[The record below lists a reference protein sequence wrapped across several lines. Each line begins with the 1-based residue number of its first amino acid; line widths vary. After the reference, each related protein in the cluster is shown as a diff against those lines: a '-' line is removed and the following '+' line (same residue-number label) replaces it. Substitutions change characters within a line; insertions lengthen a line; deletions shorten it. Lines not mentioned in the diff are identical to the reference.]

1 LFFNTLLEF
10 FQENEIGVVHVN
22 EEAGDNTEPSLTF
35 FYGHEIKAHLS
46 PLWVRF
52 YAKWAEFEFR
62 VSCFEFRIWFR
73 LVRVGLY
80 FDFSRREIA
89 AMTQEL
95 HPSHPDIDPE
105 MWKRIDAIVSA
116 GSGVPGSVIAVLR
129 ECQDVAGY
137 LPVELIDYIAVGL
150 NLSRSEVFGVASFY
164 ALFSLKP
171 KGRNLVKVCMG
182 TACYV
187 KGIKEVINRVE
198 NHYGMKQGGSSTDRR
213 FSLEAV
219 RCLGACGLAPVMV
232 VNSDT
237 YGDVKADKIVQILD
251 KYE

>member
-1 LFFNTLLEF
+1 
-10 FQENEIGVVHVN
+10 
-22 EEAGDNTEPSLTF
+22 
-35 FYGHEIKAHLS
+35 
-46 PLWVRF
+46 
-52 YAKWAEFEFR
+52 
-62 VSCFEFRIWFR
+62 
-73 LVRVGLY
+73 
-80 FDFSRREIA
+80 
-89 AMTQEL
+89 MTQEL

-105 MWKRIDAIVSA
+105 MWKRIDTIVSA

-164 ALFSLKP
+164 ALFSMQP

-198 NHYGMKQGGSSTDRR
+198 NHYGMKQGGTSQDRR

-232 VNSDT
+232 VNTDT
-237 YGDVKADKIVQILD
+237 YGDVKSDKIIQILD
-251 KYE
+251 KYI